1 MKKLI
6 AMLLVLV
13 FAMSLCACGAK
24 TEGNKEGGK
33 DNAETAESAVM
44 SNENVTVEGIYVDS
58 SYTDDDDSSIKM
70 VYVFLNVKATDTNLD
85 IDSSYTKLTINDAN
99 TYESTFY
106 KGACDFAPSY
116 YYSSF
121 IEDVYVGNEAKL
133 ALTFKVP
140 EGDLTGGKAIKL
152 EDTSIPFEDISFT
165 TDEIVF
171 CDSPENV
178 GEQADP
184 AGYAEAA
191 DKYLPAD
198 AETEAMVKE
207 QINGY
212 YWEFYV
218 SAGTMVQRQEI
229 EFFAPNEFEVRSS
242 FGANGGTY
250 EITKGYIRV
259 TYSTN
264 NETYNIPYEFVDGEI
279 SLDCNAAFSIYE

>member
-58 SYTDDDDSSIKM
+58 SYTDGDDSSIKM
-70 VYVFLNVKATDTNLD
+70 VYVFLTVKATDENLV
-85 IDSSYTKLTINDAN
+85 ISSNCTYLTVNESN
-99 TYESTFY
+99 TYDSAFHKY
-106 KGACDFAPSY
+106 ACDFAPSY

-121 IEDVYVGNEAKL
+121 NEDVYVGNEAKL
-133 ALTFKVP
+133 ALTFEIP
-140 EGDLTGGKAIKL
+140 EGDLTGGKTITL
-152 EDTSIPFEDISFT
+152 ENSSFPLEGIEFT

-184 AGYAEAA
+184 AGHAEAA

-212 YWEFYV
+212 YWEFFV

>member
-13 FAMSLCACGAK
+13 FALSLCACGAK
-24 TEGNKEGGK
+24 EGNKDGDK
-33 DNAETAESAVM
+33 NNAETAESAVM

-58 SYTDDDDSSIKM
+58 SYDDGDDSSIKM
-70 VYVFLNVKATDTNLD
+70 VYAFLTVKATDENLV
-85 IDSSYTKLTINDAN
+85 ISSNCTYLTVNESN
-99 TYESTFY
+99 TYDSAFHKY
-106 KGACDFAPSY
+106 ACDFAPSY

-121 IEDVYVGNEAKL
+121 NEDVYVGNEAKL
-133 ALTFKVP
+133 ALTFEIP
-140 EGDLTGGKAIKL
+140 EGDLTGSKTITL
-152 EDTSIPFEDISFT
+152 ENSSFPLEGIEFT

-184 AGYAEAA
+184 AGYAEAM
-191 DKYLPAD
+191 DKYLPVD

-218 SAGTMVQRQEI
+218 SVGTMVQTHEI
-229 EFFAPNEFEVRSS
+229 EFYDPNEFEVRSS

-264 NETYNIPYEFVDGEI
+264 NETYNIPYEFADGEI
-279 SLDCNAAFSIYE
+279 LLDCNAAFSIYE